1 VQSDATPPAASIAP
15 AAEFAFTEQPSHSRR
30 HVSLLC
36 SLVLA
41 GAISPPDA
49 APPDDAAPVVES
61 SPTPAE
67 DLTIEAAD
75 TTEAPTAVETSEP
88 PVEVE
93 TPEAPA
99 AVETSVAPEPAPFT
113 GAPGGYW
120 SVGEQHERSREPLD
134 GEDDLTIGSVIFSLG
149 FIRAGAGVLTI
160 VMGNKPDLCPIT
172 QPRGCSGLRSYG
184 WVGVAEGG
192 LMVGTG
198 LAYMIIGAARRDRHR
213 RWKSGEPLALRLDQS
228 ASPNPNRVEVGP
240 WLIPRAVGGFSQSRA
255 LAGAGLRLQLQF

>member
-1 VQSDATPPAASIAP
+1 VQSDATPLDATFAP
-15 AAEFAFTEQPSHSRR
+15 GAEFAFTEQPGHPRG

-36 SLVLA
+36 SLALV
-41 GAISPPDA
+41 GAISPPEA
-49 APPDDAAPVVES
+49 APSIEPAPVVES

-67 DLTIEAAD
+67 DPPIEA
-75 TTEAPTAVETSEP
+75 
-88 PVEVE
+88 
-93 TPEAPA
+93 EAPA
-99 AVETSVAPEPAPFT
+99 AVEAPAPEPAPPRVASAQNQPAPFV

-149 FIRAGAGVLTI
+149 FVRAGAGVLTI
-160 VMGNKPDLCPIT
+160 VMSNDSDLCPIT
-172 QPRGCSGLRSYG
+172 EPRGCSGLRSYG

-198 LAYMIIGAARRDRHR
+198 LAYMIIGAARRERHR
-213 RWKSGEPLALRLDQS
+213 RWKSGEPLAD
-228 ASPNPNRVEVGP
+228 VGP
-240 WLIPRAVGGFSQSRA
+240 WLIPRAVGGFSQARA